1 MQQQIWWPLQRPLET
16 LMLLISVM
24 CLFVSIC
31 SVFVRVYGTWCFLNF
46 LMFCLCADLFCP
58 VTLWSF
64 KCTSTKQFW
73 SLWTHNGQTC
83 RKKGQLRCAVG
94 ADDSIGP
101 GNRGTPT
108 FPPHP
113 AECWHQNKQTEEIS
127 RGIESTNSC
136 QPSLR
141 YMTGSA
147 VVRTTEQK
155 WKGTDRHA
163 PFRWQTA
170 QPWEGVGQ
178 TAFYKEIC
186 LTPQKLAAETRQ
198 LAWRGVVISVLV
210 IKYGSA
216 DTVSKLWEDPCV
228 IFSCMTWDLMI

>member
-1 MQQQIWWPLQRPLET
+1 MPEKRPTWLCCGCWWQEWAWKPRHT
-16 LMLLISVM
+16 
-24 CLFVSIC
+24 
-31 SVFVRVYGTWCFLNF
+31 NF
-46 LMFCLCADLFCP
+46 
-58 VTLWSF
+58 
-64 KCTSTKQFW
+64 
-73 SLWTHNGQTC
+73 
-83 RKKGQLRCAVG
+83 
-94 ADDSIGP
+94 
-101 GNRGTPT
+101 PT
-108 FPPHP
+108 HP

-170 QPWEGVGQ
+170 QPWEGVGR

-186 LTPQKLAAETRQ
+186 LTPQKLAAETHQ
-198 LAWRGVVISVLV
+198 LAWRGVVISAVV
-210 IKYGSA
+210 IKYESA
-216 DTVSKLWEDPCV
+216 DTISELWIDPCV
-228 IFSCMTWDLMI
+228 IFSYMTWDLMI